1 MNSIKLLGIISISGI
16 ISFSACKSSKN
27 TTKSNETASSA
38 STCSDPNITYNK
50 GLKPILD
57 KNCNTSGCHDA
68 SFKQMDFTKYA
79 VLKKFADEGEV
90 KKHVLKIKNMPPNH
104 KLTEGELNAFQCW
117 LDNGAKE

>member
-1 MNSIKLLGIISISGI
+1 MKNIKILAISLIWGATI
-16 ISFSACKSSKN
+16 VVACKSSQTSSK
-27 TTKSNETASSA
+27 TAETATAPSNCTNPA
-38 STCSDPNITYNK
+38 ITYNN

-79 VLKKFADEGEV
+79 IIKKFADEGEI

-104 KLTEGELNAFQCW
+104 KLNDSELNAFQCW